1 MEDAAP
7 PAMPVHEELAALRQQ
22 VADLQATA
30 QQHVEQALREA
41 KDTAEHIVETVRE
54 PLLVLTPDFHV
65 LSANPAFYHLFQVRP
80 EETEGQLIYHLGD
93 RQWDIPELHALLEQ
107 ILPQNTVFNDYE
119 VRHDFAW
126 IGPRTILLNARR
138 LDHVEFILLAMEDI
152 TARKHAEDA
161 LRHQR
166 DWLDVTLAS
175 IGDAVITTDTQ
186 GRITF
191 CNSVAAALTGWPG
204 DEACGRPIQ
213 EVVRFIH
220 EQTRQ
225 PVVDPVTRVLAAGR
239 VVDLANHTALLTR
252 DGREVAIADTGAPIR
267 DQAGV
272 LQGVVLVFRDVSAER
287 RREDE
292 IFRAQKMESVGV
304 LAGGIAHDFNN
315 LLTGILGNISL
326 AKMLLGG
333 VDARVAARL
342 TEAEHACQRAT
353 ALTQQLL
360 TFARGG
366 APVRHTVALHDVLH
380 ESVTFALHGTPVR
393 SDVSIPATLWPV
405 DGDEGQLSQVLHNIV
420 LNAVQAMPQ
429 GGTVQV
435 RAENVAWTTSLPL
448 PLPEGRYIKIT
459 VRDHGGGIPAA
470 VLPNIFDPYFTTKP
484 SGRGLG
490 LATAYAIVTKHDGHL
505 TVESEEGV
513 GTTFSLYLPAS
524 PQRPAAAPVA
534 EAVPLGGHGRILVM
548 DDAAVIRDLLRET
561 LTNVGYTVE
570 AACDG
575 TEALACY
582 QRAQAEGHPFCAVIL
597 DITIP
602 GGMGGQE
609 TIVRLRALD
618 PQVKVLISSGYATDP
633 VMANYA
639 QYGFDGV
646 VAKPY
651 TVQRV
656 QMALQRVLRQP

>member
-7 PAMPVHEELAALRQQ
+7 PSRPVPEEVAALRRQM
-22 VADLQATA
+22 ADLTAAQEVA
-30 QQHVEQALREA
+30 QQ
-41 KDTAEHIVETVRE
+41 IVETIRD
-54 PLLVLTPDFHV
+54 PLLVLTPDFRV
-65 LSANPAFYHLFQVRP
+65 QVANPAFYQLFHVSP
-80 EETEGQLIYHLGD
+80 AETEGQHIYQLGNG
-93 RQWDIPELHALLEQ
+93 QWNIPELRTLLEE
-107 ILPQNTVFNDYE
+107 ILPRNTVFNDY
-119 VRHDFAW
+119 VVTHDFEQ
-126 IGPRTILLNARR
+126 IGSRTIVLNARR
-138 LDHVEFILLAMEDI
+138 LDHVECILLAMEDI
-152 TARKHAEDA
+152 TVRQQAQDA
-161 LRHQR
+161 LRLHHE
-166 DWLDVTLAS
+166 LLAVTLAS

-191 CNSVAAALTGWPG
+191 LNSVAATLTGWPA
-204 DEACGRPIQ
+204 DEACGRPIT
-213 EVVRFIH
+213 EVVRLLH

-239 VVDLANHTALLTR
+239 VVDLAHHTALLTR
-252 DGREVAIADTGAPIR
+252 DGREVAIADTAAPVR
-267 DQAGV
+267 DQTGT
-272 LQGVVLVFRDVSAER
+272 LHGVVLVFRDVSAER

-292 IFRAQKMESVGV
+292 LFRMRKIESVGV

-333 VDARVAARL
+333 AEARVVARL

-366 APVRHTVALHDVLH
+366 APIHHTVALHDVLH
-380 ESVTFALHGTPVR
+380 ESVTFALHGTTVR
-393 SDVSIPATLWPV
+393 SDMSLPATLWPV

-435 RAENVAWTTSLPL
+435 RAENVAWTTSLAL
-448 PLPEGRYIKIT
+448 PLQEGRYIKIT

-513 GTTFSLYLPAS
+513 GTTFSLYLPAAQQ
-524 PQRPAAAPVA
+524 PLAAVPVA
-534 EAVPLGGHGRILVM
+534 EAVPLGGSGRILVM
-548 DDAAVIRDLLRET
+548 DDDVVIRDLLREM
-561 LTNVGYTVE
+561 LTSMGYTVA

-575 TEALACY
+575 TEALALF
-582 QRAQAEGHPFCAVIL
+582 QRAQAEGHPFHAVIL
-597 DITIP
+597 DNTIP
-602 GGMGGQE
+602 GGMGGQG
-609 TIVRLRALD
+609 TITHLRALD
-618 PQVKVLISSGYATDP
+618 PQVKALISSGYATDP

-646 VAKPY
+646 VPKPY

-656 QMALQRVLRQP
+656 QMALQHVLRQP